1 MVTWSFLA
9 TTLRIFRAEP
19 PFRHFWSSE
28 KASLRVS
35 FPAALPAGVLG
46 SPVCQF
52 RRLSMPAGKCRI
64 KSMISPITR
73 TGHRR
78 YLLYGGLPSPYRTE
92 PAAVPMAHAD
102 RSGVAQR
109 GPVASGFHLI
119 RSFGLARLKITVLA
133 ESLEEGNRA
142 RRPTTDGSS
151 GVPSR
156 NRLDDIFNRVA
167 LGSIRA
173 GIGGLPLMPRLRYI
187 CFPWKS
193 PREASLP

>member
-1 MVTWSFLA
+1 
-9 TTLRIFRAEP
+9 
-19 PFRHFWSSE
+19 
-28 KASLRVS
+28 
-35 FPAALPAGVLG
+35 
-46 SPVCQF
+46 
-52 RRLSMPAGKCRI
+52 MPAGKCRI

-78 YLLYGGLPSPYRTE
+78 YLLYGGLPSPDRTE

-102 RSGVAQR
+102 RSGAAQR
-109 GPVASGFHLI
+109 GLVASGFHLI
-119 RSFGLARLKITVLA
+119 RSFGLAPLKITVLA

-173 GIGGLPLMPRLRYI
+173 GIGGLPPMPRLRYI
-187 CFPWKS
+187 CVPWKS